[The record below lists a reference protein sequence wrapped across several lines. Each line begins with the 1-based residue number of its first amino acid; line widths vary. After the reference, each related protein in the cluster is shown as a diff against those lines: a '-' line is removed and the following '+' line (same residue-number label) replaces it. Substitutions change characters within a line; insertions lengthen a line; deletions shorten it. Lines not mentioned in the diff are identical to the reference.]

1 MKHLSRDWSRRSL
14 TRTILALLF
23 TAAILSPDAMSL
35 ATSPQ
40 STSNATADIG
50 RMEEV
55 VQSFVGKKQFMG
67 SVLVARGSDILLDK
81 GYGFA
86 NLEWN
91 IPNASQTKFRLGSI
105 TKQFTAASILLL
117 QERGKLDVND
127 QVKKYMRDAP
137 AVWDKITIFNLL
149 THTAGIPNFT
159 DFPDYPSIEPFAKT
173 PEKLVAL
180 FRDKPLDF
188 QPGEKFNYSNSG
200 YVLLGYLIEKISG
213 QKYGQFVQENI
224 FKPLGMPDSG
234 YDSNAAVVQN
244 RASGYSLSAN
254 GLVNAGYINMTIPLS
269 AGGLYSTVDD
279 LLRWEQSLFGGK
291 LLSSASLTEMTTPFK
306 NDYAFGLRVRKVN
319 GHRLIDHNGGIEGFN
334 TYLAYYPE
342 DKVIVVVLGNVNG
355 FAPTEIAQDLGALA
369 RGEQVMLTSERKAVT
384 IDPKVFDG
392 YVGAYQ
398 LAPDFFITVGK
409 DGERFTTQA
418 TGQRQV
424 EIFPENEKEF
434 FAKAVDA
441 QITFVTDSK
450 GRATELIL
458 HQNGEDNHAPRVEGE
473 AAARAPREHKAIPI
487 DPKIFDAYV
496 GSYQLGP
503 NFVLT
508 VTRDGGDFMMQLTGQ
523 QALEIYPESD
533 HDFFAKVF
541 DAQVTFVTDSQGH
554 TTELILHQH
563 GDRHAPRIE

>member
-1 MKHLSRDWSRRSL
+1 M
-14 TRTILALLF
+14 TQTILALLF
-23 TAAILSPDAMSL
+23 AAAILSPDAKLL

-40 STSNATADIG
+40 SASNATADVG

-55 VQSFVGKKQFMG
+55 IQSFVAKKQFMG
-67 SVLVARGSDILLDK
+67 SVLVARGSDILLDQ

-86 NLEWN
+86 NLEWK
-91 IPNASQTKFRLGSI
+91 IPNSPKTKFRIGSI

-117 QERGKLDVND
+117 QERGKLNVND
-127 QVKKYMRDAP
+127 PVKKYMPDAP
-137 AVWDKITIFNLL
+137 AVWGKITIFNLL

-159 DFPDYPSIEPFAKT
+159 SFPDYPSIEPFAKT
-173 PEKLVAL
+173 PEQLIAL

-188 QPGEKFNYSNSG
+188 EPGEKWKYSNSG

-213 QKYGQFVQENI
+213 QKYEQFVQENI
-224 FKPLGMPDSG
+224 FKPLGMADSG
-234 YDSNAAVVQN
+234 YDLNAAVIQN
-244 RASGYSLSAN
+244 RASGYSPSAD

-291 LLSSASLTEMTTPFK
+291 LLSSVSLKEMTTPFK
-306 NDYAFGLRVRKVN
+306 SDYAFGLQVQKVN
-319 GHRLIDHNGGIEGFN
+319 GHKLIDHNGGIEGFN
-334 TYLAYYPE
+334 TNLAYYPE
-342 DKVIVVVLGNVNG
+342 DKLTVVVLGNVNSTS
-355 FAPTEIAQDLGALA
+355 PVEIARDLGALA
-369 RGEQVMLTSERKAVT
+369 RGERVVLTSERKAVT
-384 IDPKVFDG
+384 IDPKIFDG

-409 DGERFTTQA
+409 DAERFTTQG

-441 QITFVTDSK
+441 QFIFVTDSQ

-458 HQNGEDNHAPRVEGE
+458 HQNGEDFHAPRVEGE
-473 AAARAPREHKAIPI
+473 AAARAPRERKAIPI

-503 NFVLT
+503 NVVLT
-508 VTRDGGDFMMQLTGQ
+508 VTRDGGHFLAQLTGQ
-523 QALEIYPESD
+523 QPIEIFPESD
-533 HDFFAKVF
+533 HDFFAKAV
-541 DAQVTFVTDSQGH
+541 DVQITFVTDSRGH
-554 TTELILHQH
+554 ATELINHQR
-563 GDRHAPRIE
+563 GDRRAPRIE